1 VNPARSSSGGAAGV
15 ILRGRFGMEVA
26 NLHMNRP
33 VGPPMVL
40 TRGEEGHIFD
50 LDHQPA
56 GQGPWGGGVLLSTQ
70 TLVSCTRNILDL
82 NRYLNP

>member
-1 VNPARSSSGGAAGV
+1 MNPARSSSGGAAGV

-40 TRGEEGHIFD
+40 TRGEEGHILD

-56 GQGPWGGGVLLSTQ
+56 GQGPWGGGYSYRPRPWY
-70 TLVSCTRNILDL
+70 LVPETFWI
-82 NRYLNP
+82 